1 MSTGIAPAALV
12 ASIAMSAPCSRLPS
26 MRWTGACTPVD
37 VSFCAQQY
45 VSTYSVRSGTQ
56 YVPGSLSKTI
66 GSSRNGADATDAATF
81 LLNDPYTPQAA
92 WRVMSDEH
100 ITSQNA
106 LAPPLPSTTS

>member
-45 VSTYSVRSGTQ
+45 VSTYSVRSGMR
-56 YVPGSLSKTI
+56 YVPGSPSKRI
-66 GSSRNGADATDAATF
+66 GCSRNGADSTDAAI
-81 LLNDPYTPQAA
+81 LPLNDPYTPHAA
-92 WRVMSDEH
+92 
-100 ITSQNA
+100 
-106 LAPPLPSTTS
+106 